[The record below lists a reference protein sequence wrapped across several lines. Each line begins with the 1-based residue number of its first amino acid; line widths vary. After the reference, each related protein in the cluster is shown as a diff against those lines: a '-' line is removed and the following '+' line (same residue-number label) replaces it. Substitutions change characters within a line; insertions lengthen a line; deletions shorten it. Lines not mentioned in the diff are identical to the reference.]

1 VFQSDNLDKV
11 RFRSAAFAADAPLT
25 WRDPMSRKPPRSSAP
40 SLSTPTRNL
49 TERVRDRVAEIGVE
63 ERRALRRVYGELR
76 TTYQTHRRKTGGAP
90 LPALREAVHA
100 FKREPTLDSLVG
112 VAAFLDDRS
121 LLTW

>member
-1 VFQSDNLDKV
+1 VFQSVNPDEV
-11 RFRSAAFAADAPLT
+11 RFQECRLCADAPLT
-25 WRDPMSRKPPRSSAP
+25 RQDLMPRKPARPSAP
-40 SLSTPTRNL
+40 SLSAPSRNL
-49 TERVRDRVAEIGVE
+49 TERVRDRVAEVGVE

-121 LLTW
+121 LLSW

>member
-1 VFQSDNLDKV
+1 M
-11 RFRSAAFAADAPLT
+11 A
-25 WRDPMSRKPPRSSAP
+25 RKPARPAAP
-40 SLSTPTRNL
+40 SLSAPARSL
-49 TERVRDRVAEIGVE
+49 AERVRDRVAEVGVE

-76 TTYQTHRRKTGGAP
+76 VTYQAHRRKTGVAP

-100 FKREPTLDSLVG
+100 FKREPNLDSLVG